1 MSASPRYKPLT
12 IYGAVATDTS
22 DPKPFKDQEGKTA
35 VTTTSGW
42 DGSGNDGGANHYVEI
57 PCEDSTVVAVYLRW
71 YDSTI
76 SINGTGEV
84 HVTNLPHEQAAVD
97 SEVVGDWYE
106 DTSVTFTGPAASAT
120 RSEMLNISAVGCRRM
135 RLKLPITANG
145 DLSVHCWAKD

>member
-22 DPKPFKDQEGKTA
+22 DPKPFKDQTGMTA
-35 VTTTSGW
+35 LTTTSGW

-57 PCEDSTVVAVYLRW
+57 PCEDSTVVAVYLKW
-71 YDSTI
+71 GATI

-84 HVTNLPHEQAAVD
+84 HVTNLPSEQAAVD

-106 DTSVTFTGPAASAT
+106 DASVTFTGPAGDST
-120 RSEMLNISAVGCRRM
+120 RSEMLNISAVGARRM
-135 RLKLPITANG
+135 RLKLPLTANG
-145 DLSVHCWAKD
+145 DLAIWPWGKD